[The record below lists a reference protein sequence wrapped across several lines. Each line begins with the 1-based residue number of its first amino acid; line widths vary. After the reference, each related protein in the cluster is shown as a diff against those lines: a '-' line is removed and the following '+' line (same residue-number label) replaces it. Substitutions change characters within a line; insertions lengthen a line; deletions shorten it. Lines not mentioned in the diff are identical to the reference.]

1 MKICEKSLTFE
12 QAQPG
17 YEMSSNHSSPSDSL
31 PNEPEFPTRGA
42 LLGIDFGTKRLGF
55 AVCNRE
61 QSIASPAENY
71 TRSSRDADSRALKR
85 IVEEYALV
93 GIVVGLPVHMSG
105 EEGGMARQ
113 VREFG
118 KWAAE
123 VTGLPVRFADERF
136 SSMTAEVYLFEAEM
150 TNKKRKQRLDMLA
163 AQTILQHYLDR
174 PDKTGKPESIR

>member
-1 MKICEKSLTFE
+1 MAPTSE
-12 QAQPG
+12 P
-17 YEMSSNHSSPSDSL
+17 PPDDSH
-31 PNEPEFPTRGA
+31 PAGEDSFPARGA

-61 QSIASPAENY
+61 QTIASPVENY
-71 TRSSRDADSRALKR
+71 TRSSKDADARALKR
-85 IVEEYALV
+85 LV
-93 GIVVGLPVHMSG
+93 GEYTVVGLIVGLPVHMSG

-118 KWAAE
+118 KWAGE
-123 VTGLPVRFADERF
+123 VTGLPIRFADERF
-136 SSMTAEVYLFEAEM
+136 SSLTAEVYLFEAEM